1 MRSYSAEEEVMGTGF
16 LMNSTRVP
24 RVIHV
29 TTIGITSYRAL
40 LAQCQ
45 LFREK
50 GMEIGFVFSP
60 SPEKN
65 LLQSLRFP
73 VKEIYMDRNIKPL
86 SDAKAIL
93 KMFHYFKAVKPD
105 IVHTHTSK
113 AGVVGRI
120 AAKMA
125 KVNYIVHTVH
135 GFPFHQG
142 MPKLKFF
149 VYKQIEKSMARITD
163 IMLSQSQ
170 EDIINA
176 RELGIKPRSGNLI
189 HIGNGVNLDE
199 FCPARYS
206 LDRRQQIR
214 ESLAIKE
221 YNPVITM
228 IGRVNR
234 EKGYHDLVEALRQIN
249 DMPWQALFI
258 GPDEGF
264 LTNLKKQI
272 DDAGLQQ
279 RILLLGQRSDIS
291 DLLAITDV
299 YVLPSYREGLPRSLI
314 EAQSMGIPCV
324 ATDIRGCR
332 EVILAGSTGYLIKP
346 GDSRSLSEVLRKLL
360 LDDRLRLKM
369 GSAGRTRMQLYF
381 SETEVARKVMAV
393 YERLLGADNAL
404 EEQIFQ

>member
-1 MRSYSAEEEVMGTGF
+1 MRPYSAEEDAKDTG
-16 LMNSTRVP
+16 VP

-40 LAQCQ
+40 LAQCR

-50 GMEIGFVFSP
+50 GMEVGFVFSP
-60 SPEKN
+60 SPERE
-65 LLQSLRFP
+65 LLQSLGFP
-73 VKEIYMDRNIKPL
+73 VKEIYMARNINPI
-86 SDAKAIL
+86 SDTKAIL

-125 KVNYIVHTVH
+125 KVNNIVHTVH

-142 MPKLKFF
+142 MPKSKFF
-149 VYKQIEKSMARITD
+149 VYKQIEKNIARITD

-176 RELGIKPRSGNLI
+176 QELGIKPRCGNLT

-206 LDRRQQIR
+206 LDQRQQIR
-214 ESLAIKE
+214 ERLAIQE
-221 YNPVITM
+221 SNPVITM

-234 EKGYHDLVEALRQIN
+234 EKGYHDLVEALLQIN
-249 DMPWQALFI
+249 DMSWQALFI

-264 LTNLKKQI
+264 LANLKKQI
-272 DDAGLQQ
+272 DNAGLQQ
-279 RILLLGQRSDIS
+279 RISLLGQRSDIS

-346 GDSRSLSEVLRKLL
+346 GDSRALSEVLRNLL
-360 LDDRLRLKM
+360 LDAGLRLKM

-393 YERLLGADNAL
+393 YERLLESDNVL
-404 EEQIFQ
+404 REQIFQ